1 MNDEY
6 YYIKL
11 KSFDY
16 DQPDRFL
23 TDLGLSIS
31 PQGVR
36 VFDDLDEAIDI
47 KKTIQEGHKSYG
59 YKIEIVRF

>member
-11 KSFDY
+11 KSFEY
-16 DQPDRFL
+16 DTPDLFL
-23 TDLGLSIS
+23 IEGGFS
-31 PQGVR
+31 PSPKGVR
-36 VFDDLDEAIDI
+36 VFDDVDEAINV

-59 YKIEIVRF
+59 YKIEIERF